1 MYDNVGGFEKRAEKE
16 RERDGKSERQFL
28 VHVSGVSILI
38 PGWGASS
45 DVQFQIQTNAT
56 HTLGLGLHYAIIVQE
71 KKCSWSLAVE
81 VN

>member
-1 MYDNVGGFEKRAEKE
+1 MCHNVGGFEKRAEKE

-45 DVQFQIQTNAT
+45 NVQFQIQTNAT